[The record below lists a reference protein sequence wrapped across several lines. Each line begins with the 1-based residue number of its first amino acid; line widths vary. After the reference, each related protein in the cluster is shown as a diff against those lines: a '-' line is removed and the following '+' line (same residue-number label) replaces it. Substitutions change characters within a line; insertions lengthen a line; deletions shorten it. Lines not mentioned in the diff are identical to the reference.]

1 MKKMYKFD
9 DVSIKRKS
17 LVLHNGCTDIYY
29 TNIGKLE
36 GVDTFTEVI
45 TQVTEGGIN
54 VESDIVSI
62 RDFLLKMN
70 NIMKSD
76 LSEDQNKVILE
87 YIKNFN
93 D

>member
-1 MKKMYKFD
+1 MYKFD
-9 DVSIKRKS
+9 EITTKRKS
-17 LVLHNGCTDIYY
+17 LVLHDGCTSIYY

-36 GVDTFTEVI
+36 DVDTFTEVI

-54 VESDIVSI
+54 VDSSIVSVK
-62 RDFLLKMN
+62 DFLLKME

-76 LSEDQNKVILE
+76 LPEDQNKVILE
-87 YIKNFN
+87 YIKDFN

>member
-1 MKKMYKFD
+1 MYKFD
-9 DVSIKRKS
+9 KISTKRRS
-17 LVLHNGCTDIYY
+17 LVLHDGCTDIYY

-36 GVDTFTEVI
+36 GIDTFTEVI

-54 VESDIVSI
+54 VDSSIVSV
-62 RDFLLKMN
+62 RDFLLKMK

-76 LSEDQNKVILE
+76 LPEDQNKVILE
-87 YIKNFN
+87 YIKDFN

>member
-1 MKKMYKFD
+1 MYKFD
-9 DVSIKRKS
+9 KISTKRRS
-17 LVLHNGCTDIYY
+17 LVLHDGCTDIYY

-36 GVDTFTEVI
+36 GIDTFTEVI

-54 VESDIVSI
+54 VDSSI
-62 RDFLLKMN
+62 ISVRDFLLKMK

-76 LSEDQNKVILE
+76 LPEDQNKVILE
-87 YIKNFN
+87 YIKDFN